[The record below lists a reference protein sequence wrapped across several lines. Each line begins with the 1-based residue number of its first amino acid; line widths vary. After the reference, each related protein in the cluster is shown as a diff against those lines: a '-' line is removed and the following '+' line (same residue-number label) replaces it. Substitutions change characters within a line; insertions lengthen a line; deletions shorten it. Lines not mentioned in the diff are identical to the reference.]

1 MTTKKKV
8 AIKWILVTLL
18 AIITTGA
25 VVGYKMYNKPH
36 RSVEEAKAI
45 TVAAIQLATQYE
57 TNEPEANS
65 DYLDKVL
72 EVSGEI
78 NEITKNQKGEPV
90 ITLKGTDMSGVTGT
104 IENAKPDEI
113 KPGATVILKG
123 ICTGYLT
130 DVVLVRCVLKNK

>member
-57 TNEPEANS
+57 NNEPEANS

>member
-1 MTTKKKV
+1 MTTQKKST
-8 AIKWILVTLL
+8 IKWILVTLL

-78 NEITKNQKGEPV
+78 NEITKNQNGEPV
-90 ITLKGTDMSGVTGT
+90 ITLKGTDVSGVTGT
-104 IENAKPDEI
+104 IENAKPEEI
-113 KPGATVILKG
+113 KPGATVVLKG

-130 DVVLVRCVLKNK
+130 DVVLVRRVLKNK

>member
-36 RSVEEAKAI
+36 RSVAEAKAI